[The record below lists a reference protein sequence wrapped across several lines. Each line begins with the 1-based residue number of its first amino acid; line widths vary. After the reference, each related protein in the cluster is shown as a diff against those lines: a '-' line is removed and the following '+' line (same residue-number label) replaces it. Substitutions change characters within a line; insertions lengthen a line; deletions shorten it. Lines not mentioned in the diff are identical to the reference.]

1 MYCCGRLFQSLA
13 TVGEVAVLANLEKRY
28 ARLEKPLFIL
38 ALFFHPMY
46 AKIGRAIVDN
56 GEVDVTTLT
65 TWVNTYGYRW
75 GHRAAAGAVSVAL
88 AIQTWSLGFGDWVT
102 ESTAFA
108 GEACKY
114 WGFVI
119 RMSPATS
126 LQPAVMSR
134 RLLAQVAKQLLGAL
148 PNAPTRSV
156 CFRNWAE

>member
-1 MYCCGRLFQSLA
+1 MYRFGRLFQSLA

-28 ARLEKPLFIL
+28 ARLEKPLFKL
-38 ALFFHPMY
+38 ALIFHPTY

-56 GEVDVTTLT
+56 GEVDVMTLT

-75 GHRAAAGAVSVAL
+75 GHRAAAVAVSVAL
-88 AIQTWSLGFGDWVT
+88 TIQTWSLGFGDWVT

-108 GEACKY
+108 GEAYKY
-114 WGFVI
+114 WDFVI

-134 RLLAQVAKQLLGAL
+134 RVLAQVAKQLLGAL
-148 PNAPTRSV
+148 PNAPTWRA